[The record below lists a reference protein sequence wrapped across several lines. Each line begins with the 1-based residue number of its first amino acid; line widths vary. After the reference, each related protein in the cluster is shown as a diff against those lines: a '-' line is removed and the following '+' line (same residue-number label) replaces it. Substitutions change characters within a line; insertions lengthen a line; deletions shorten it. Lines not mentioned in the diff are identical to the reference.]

1 MFSILFYILNME
13 KGDFFL
19 NFNWLKRRL
28 SQTLNVIIYTHTLAK
43 NKDKTCL
50 IEFNLVFKLFRL
62 DLDKIKIKLII
73 FRLTID

>member
-28 SQTLNVIIYTHTLAK
+28 SQTLNVIIYTHTHWQ
-43 NKDKTCL
+43 
-50 IEFNLVFKLFRL
+50 
-62 DLDKIKIKLII
+62 KIKI
-73 FRLTID
+73 RHV